1 MNKKELESL
10 EHEAQRK
17 IGRNIMNFQKF
28 EFMLKHLISRSQL
41 HGRASELADNLE
53 KNKQDTHKKTLGLLA
68 KDLFN
73 TVYTDTQSV
82 EPPNDLDEPW
92 LSFTFTSETDTAALE
107 DFKLKLENLINQRND
122 LIHHKLP
129 SIKKDSHE
137 SWLELIDYL
146 DNQREETIPI
156 FDWLHALGLSL
167 IEMSKELATLDL
179 LAVSKS

>member
-1 MNKKELESL
+1 MNKQELELL

-17 IGRNIMNFQKF
+17 IGRNIMNFQNI

-53 KNKQDTHKKTLGLLA
+53 KNKQDIHKKTLGLLA

-82 EPPNDLDEPW
+82 EPPSDLAEPW
-92 LSFTFTSETDTAALE
+92 ISFTFTSETDESALN
-107 DFKLKLENLINQRND
+107 DFKLKLENLINQRNE
-122 LIHHKLP
+122 LIHHKLH
-129 SIKKDSHE
+129 SIEKDSHE
-137 SWLELIDYL
+137 SWQELIDYL

-156 FDWLHALGLSL
+156 FDRLHTLGLSL
-167 IEMSKELATLDL
+167 IEMSNELKQLDMN
-179 LAVSKS
+179 SIRQS